1 MMGYVNFRLRAP
13 TEDAAK
19 QAAASAIPSG
29 FELVRLAEDGE
40 TWEWV
45 TASLRHAFDPGCPG
59 PIVGT
64 EMIDAPGGGQVDA
77 PVYDTG
83 HWYANLAIN
92 ADRDPDLPAQV
103 ETLLSQVG
111 APLGVEIVADTG
123 REWA

>member
-1 MMGYVNFRLRAP
+1 MTAYVDYRLRAP

-19 QAAASAIPSG
+19 QAASAALPSG

-59 PIVGT
+59 PIVAIETADVPDVG
-64 EMIDAPGGGQVDA
+64 EIDVPIHDA
-77 PVYDTG
+77 A
-83 HWYANLAIN
+83 HWYANL
-92 ADRDPDLPAQV
+92 RVVPDLASAV
-103 ETLLSQVG
+103 DGLLAAVG
-111 APLGVEIVADTG
+111 EPLGVEITPVTG

>member
-1 MMGYVNFRLRAP
+1 MTAYGDYRLRAP

-19 QAAASAIPSG
+19 EAAAAAIPSG

-40 TWEWV
+40 AWEWV
-45 TASLRHAFDPGCPG
+45 TSSLRHAFDPGCPG

-64 EMIDAPGGGQVDA
+64 EMIDAPGGGQIAVS
-77 PVYDTG
+77 VYDTN

-92 ADRDPDLPAQV
+92 QERAPELPAQV
-103 ETLLSQVG
+103 EALLTEVG
-111 APLGVEIVADTG
+111 APLGVTIVADTG